1 MPNFAPIVPATL
13 PEDQRITAGHFY
25 IDKLHTGTDPVS
37 NSWTRFN
44 VC

>member
-25 IDKLHTGTDPVS
+25 IDMRQITHRRPGV
-37 NSWTRFN
+37 
-44 VC
+44 